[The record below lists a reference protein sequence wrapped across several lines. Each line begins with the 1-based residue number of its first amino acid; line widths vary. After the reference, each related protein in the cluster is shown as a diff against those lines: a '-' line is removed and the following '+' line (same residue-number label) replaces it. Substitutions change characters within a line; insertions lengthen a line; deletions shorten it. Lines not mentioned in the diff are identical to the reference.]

1 MTSTQLNFKN
11 IREAAEGMIARHG
24 DGAADRALGECRRLK
39 AAGEADAAQD
49 WERLYKAILHVR
61 RRN

>member
-1 MTSTQLNFKN
+1 MQIDVKN
-11 IREAAEGMIARHG
+11 IREAAERMIARHG
-24 DGAADRALGECRRLK
+24 DGAAGEALREFQRLK